1 MVRKRHVLGVNEGFC
16 LLCLFMRTLWTLM
29 FMCDVV
35 VVVFVFVC
43 LFTHLHCVCVYVCV
57 RVCVCVCVVRC
68 RGGES
73 CDQES

>member
-29 FMCDVV
+29 LMCDVV

-43 LFTHLHCVCVYVCV
+43 LFTHLHCVCV
-57 RVCVCVCVVRC
+57 CVCVLPGVEVENHATKSPR
-68 RGGES
+68 RIF
-73 CDQES
+73 